1 MSQNHTSGNHVQD
14 ELQNERSTIL
24 SACLPIQCCKRQNNE
39 DHDDI
44 ILQRVQPNNE
54 REDSIQERNES
65 ETIQERDEKMQRETK
80 FHFLNP
86 WQKIKERKINSI
98 KKLMHLKNLV
108 KIILHGILIV
118 LVTVQVSVWT

>member
-24 SACLPIQCCKRQNNE
+24 SAYLPIQCCKRQNYE
-39 DHDDI
+39 
-44 ILQRVQPNNE
+44 VQEKNK
-54 REDSIQERNES
+54 S
-65 ETIQERDEKMQRETK
+65 ETIQEKDEKMQRKIK

-86 WQKIKERKINSI
+86 WQKIKERKIDSI
-98 KKLMHLKNLV
+98 KKLIHLKNLV

-118 LVTVQVSVWT
+118 FVTVQVSGHS